1 MNVAGVRASAKNG
14 ATAAGLALALVVSF
28 TGCSDPSVAEGQAEI
43 AAELRAVRA
52 ALQADRAGP
61 VADTNAP
68 TADENRAALTA
79 ALAPLR
85 EVLVTLVRDVDEM
98 RARQQALTGEL
109 NRWSQLL
116 AQVAAAPRA
125 SGPEGAGG
133 GANDAAIQ
141 QLLTRLGEL
150 ESQMKSQDDRHREV
164 EGMIATALDRTSSR
178 LEDFLQRMSA
188 LRPGGTAPV
197 DPANA
202 NPASARPGNGDPGSG
217 DPGSGDPGPGNAT
230 TGNPATGNRAAGNPG
245 ETGKKES
252 SSGNPTGGNQNQ
264 GGDNDGLEQAGG
276 TVGYGPR
283 PSPSFWWFGVA
294 AVALILSGMFALWL
308 ARENRAGATAQL
320 DDDAAGEDGARELW
334 AAAALLGEAVGRLR
348 DRDGEPDGTET
359 APSPFDAFAAQPTA
373 GDPASDP
380 MALLQQLAGQVG
392 EAAPDPPPRDDWREA
407 PVADAAVR
415 DRPPDETVIELAEEP
430 VAAAAFEPAAG
441 EPVSGEPA
449 LEEPAEAPDDA
460 AMSPAGEA
468 AAPLA
473 APADPGAKPEH
484 PGTPT
489 ISPAA
494 AAPTRQHDR
503 PPTIEFT
510 LPATDPAAAAVR
522 AAQALTQEPRVLRR
536 PAAECTPHETAVLVR
551 YHVVP
556 GTPDIERSRIEGRVR
571 IAVH

>member
-202 NPASARPGNGDPGSG
+202 K
-217 DPGSGDPGPGNAT
+217 
-230 TGNPATGNRAAGNPG
+230 PG
-245 ETGKKES
+245 ER
-252 SSGNPTGGNQNQ
+252 
-264 GGDNDGLEQAGG
+264 QAGQ
-276 TVGYGPR
+276 
-283 PSPSFWWFGVA
+283 W
-294 AVALILSGMFALWL
+294 
-308 ARENRAGATAQL
+308 
-320 DDDAAGEDGARELW
+320 
-334 AAAALLGEAVGRLR
+334 
-348 DRDGEPDGTET
+348 
-359 APSPFDAFAAQPTA
+359 
-373 GDPASDP
+373 
-380 MALLQQLAGQVG
+380 
-392 EAAPDPPPRDDWREA
+392 
-407 PVADAAVR
+407 
-415 DRPPDETVIELAEEP
+415 
-430 VAAAAFEPAAG
+430 
-441 EPVSGEPA
+441 
-449 LEEPAEAPDDA
+449 
-460 AMSPAGEA
+460 
-468 AAPLA
+468 
-473 APADPGAKPEH
+473 
-484 PGTPT
+484 
-489 ISPAA
+489 
-494 AAPTRQHDR
+494 
-503 PPTIEFT
+503 
-510 LPATDPAAAAVR
+510 
-522 AAQALTQEPRVLRR
+522 
-536 PAAECTPHETAVLVR
+536 
-551 YHVVP
+551 
-556 GTPDIERSRIEGRVR
+556 
-571 IAVH
+571 